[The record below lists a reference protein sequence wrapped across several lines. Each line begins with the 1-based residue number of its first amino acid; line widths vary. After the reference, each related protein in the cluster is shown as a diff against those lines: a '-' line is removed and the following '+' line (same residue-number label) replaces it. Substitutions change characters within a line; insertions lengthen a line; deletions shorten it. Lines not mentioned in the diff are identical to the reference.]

1 VHQEERNQLKSVAF
15 PILILFIMAFSTF
28 TILPLQMG
36 HAQLVGTMCIE
47 PAISQA
53 TAPTSCSMTPV
64 FLGGSQFTPSSTFTL
79 EVDVAGSDTTN
90 GFEVAVI
97 TDPNVLLPT
106 SANISGTGTL
116 VNILGSPLTLVNC
129 INNGVGGA
137 STNCVPGIDGNGVAH
152 MAVTSLGGLSSPPT
166 TGRLMYVNYQ
176 VIGVSSGSLITYVQN
191 ADPTICGASSHSP
204 DCVFISNGGGGFD
217 TENIQTARFV
227 NIPYFTMSSNPE
239 SIQVPQGSNANS
251 TIILTS
257 HSGFTGPVTLDASIT
272 PTGPTKAF
280 NTTTVT
286 LIADGTGGSLLTVS
300 AGPLVPVGSYTVN
313 VTGTDPTQ
321 QRFVFVAI
329 TVVIPDFTV
338 TPVPASLKISLGKNG
353 TSTISLSSQNGF
365 KGTVNLSAS
374 ISSPGP
380 VLSFDTTTVVLGIG
394 ETKASL
400 LTVSTKSAP
409 IGNYD
414 ITITATNDT
423 SVPQHTTIITLQL
436 VSPDFTIKASQSS
449 FTIPPSGPVET
460 STITLESHNGF
471 NGTIDLSVSIIPS
484 SNGVAAVPSPASIV
498 LDNTNQGMIS
508 GSTLA
513 ITVGSSAGIGTYT
526 IIVVGTN
533 RTTTLTHNV
542 NITLIVP
549 PPDFGL
555 AAQFNSL
562 IIQAGNSNSTILT
575 VNSLNL
581 FTGTI
586 SFAANSTTTSPTPN
600 FAPASITLTSTIT
613 SGTTTLTVSTTETI
627 LPGNY
632 TMTVNATSAG
642 LPHQLKIIIIV
653 TPPLPRIQLG
663 TPSLSVTSITA
674 GKLVTLTVKVTNTG
688 NVNVNITVVMD
699 VNNGNANVT
708 VDHHNIILATGQSTT
723 VTLQWDTTNYA
734 TGNYNVYAR
743 AMGMTSS
750 NVNQASAPLT
760 ETVNAAPVNQGFQ
773 LPGGNLLWIA
783 IAAVAI
789 IMAASLFL
797 LRRRTPRTQA
807 SL

>member
-1 VHQEERNQLKSVAF
+1 
-15 PILILFIMAFSTF
+15 M
-28 TILPLQMG
+28 
-36 HAQLVGTMCIE
+36 
-47 PAISQA
+47 
-53 TAPTSCSMTPV
+53 
-64 FLGGSQFTPSSTFTL
+64 
-79 EVDVAGSDTTN
+79 
-90 GFEVAVI
+90 
-97 TDPNVLLPT
+97 
-106 SANISGTGTL
+106 
-116 VNILGSPLTLVNC
+116 
-129 INNGVGGA
+129 
-137 STNCVPGIDGNGVAH
+137 
-152 MAVTSLGGLSSPPT
+152 
-166 TGRLMYVNYQ
+166 
-176 VIGVSSGSLITYVQN
+176 
-191 ADPTICGASSHSP
+191 
-204 DCVFISNGGGGFD
+204 
-217 TENIQTARFV
+217 
-227 NIPYFTMSSNPE
+227 
-239 SIQVPQGSNANS
+239 
-251 TIILTS
+251 
-257 HSGFTGPVTLDASIT
+257 
-272 PTGPTKAF
+272 
-280 NTTTVT
+280 
-286 LIADGTGGSLLTVS
+286 
-300 AGPLVPVGSYTVN
+300 
-313 VTGTDPTQ
+313 
-321 QRFVFVAI
+321 
-329 TVVIPDFTV
+329 
-338 TPVPASLKISLGKNG
+338 
-353 TSTISLSSQNGF
+353 
-365 KGTVNLSAS
+365 
-374 ISSPGP
+374 
-380 VLSFDTTTVVLGIG
+380 
-394 ETKASL
+394 
-400 LTVSTKSAP
+400 
-409 IGNYD
+409 
-414 ITITATNDT
+414 
-423 SVPQHTTIITLQL
+423 
-436 VSPDFTIKASQSS
+436 
-449 FTIPPSGPVET
+449 
-460 STITLESHNGF
+460 
-471 NGTIDLSVSIIPS
+471 
-484 SNGVAAVPSPASIV
+484 
-498 LDNTNQGMIS
+498 
-508 GSTLA
+508 
-513 ITVGSSAGIGTYT
+513 
-526 IIVVGTN
+526 VVGTN

-743 AMGMTSS
+743 VMGMTSS

-789 IMAASLFL
+789 IIAASLFL
-797 LRRRTPRTQA
+797 LRRRTPRAQA

>member
-1 VHQEERNQLKSVAF
+1 MKSVAF
-15 PILILFIMAFSTF
+15 AILILVILALSTF
-28 TILPLQMG
+28 TIFPLQIG
-36 HAQLVGTMCIE
+36 RAQLVGTICVD

-53 TAPTSCSMTPV
+53 TAPTSCSTTPV
-64 FLGGSQFTPSSTFTL
+64 FLGGSQFTIGSTFTL

-97 TDPNVLLPT
+97 TDPTVLLPL
-106 SANISGTGTL
+106 SANITGAGTL
-116 VNILGSPLTLVNC
+116 INILGSPLTLVNC
-129 INNGVGGA
+129 INNGVGGSA
-137 STNCVPGIDGNGVAH
+137 NNCVPGVDGNGVAH
-152 MAVTSLGGLSSPPT
+152 MAVTTLGGLSSPPT
-166 TGRLMYVNYQ
+166 TGRLMYVNYR
-176 VIGVSSGSLITYVQN
+176 VIGVSSSSLITYVQN
-191 ADPTICGASSHSP
+191 ADPTICGASSHPP

-217 TENIQTARFV
+217 TENIQTASFV
-227 NIPYFTMSSNPE
+227 NIPYYTMSSNPE
-239 SIQVPQGSNANS
+239 SIQVPRGSNANS

-257 HSGFTGPVTLDASIT
+257 HSGFTGAVTLDASIT

-286 LIADGTGGSLLTVS
+286 LIADGTGGALLTVS

-321 QRFVFVAI
+321 QRFVLVAI

-338 TPVPASLKISLGKNG
+338 TPVPASLKISLGKNA

-374 ISSPGP
+374 ISSSGP
-380 VLSFDTTTVVLGIG
+380 VLSFSTPTLVLGIG
-394 ETKASL
+394 ETKSSL
-400 LTVSTKSAP
+400 LTVSTKSAS
-409 IGNYD
+409 IGNYG

-423 SVPQHTTIITLQL
+423 SVPQHMTIITLQV

-449 FTIPPSGPVET
+449 FTIPPGGPVET
-460 STITLESHNGF
+460 STITLESHNDF
-471 NGTIDLSVSIIPS
+471 NGTIDLSASIIPS

-513 ITVGSSAGIGTYT
+513 ITVSSGAGIGTYT
-526 IIVVGTN
+526 IMVVGIN

-555 AAQFNSL
+555 AAESSSL
-562 IIQAGNSNSTILT
+562 IVQAGNTNSTILT
-575 VNSLNL
+575 VYSLNL
-581 FTGTI
+581 FTGTV
-586 SFAANSTTTSPTPN
+586 SFTANSTIMSPAPA
-600 FAPASITLTSTIT
+600 FAPVSVTLIPNVNS
-613 SGTTTLTVSTTETI
+613 TTTLTVSAIETVV
-627 LPGNY
+627 PGNY

-642 LPHQLKIIIIV
+642 LVRQINIIIIV

-708 VDHHNIILATGQSTT
+708 VDHRNMILATGQSTT
-723 VTLQWDTTNYA
+723 VTLQWDTTSYA

-743 AMGMTSS
+743 VMGMTSS
-750 NVNQASAPLT
+750 NVNQASAPLA
-760 ETVNAAPVNQGFQ
+760 ETVNAAPVDQGFQ
-773 LPGGNLLWIA
+773 LPGGNLLWVA

-789 IMAASLFL
+789 IIVASFFL
-797 LRRRTPRTQA
+797 LRRRTPRAQA